1 MGEKPERI
9 NTTSHRFAER
19 PQAKSN
25 GLGKREAAVYSRC
38 GRSTRYGVNL
48 NDGRCFPVEADKNRP
63 VPGYRQSDMS
73 KKLFGRDGRQARLQ
87 DLCRRA
93 EQGGDVGDVDR
104 ALHRRSP
111 QIRSSRLL
119 EDDGQ

>member
-1 MGEKPERI
+1 
-9 NTTSHRFAER
+9 
-19 PQAKSN
+19 
-25 GLGKREAAVYSRC
+25 
-38 GRSTRYGVNL
+38 
-48 NDGRCFPVEADKNRP
+48 
-63 VPGYRQSDMS
+63 MS

-111 QIRSSRLL
+111 QISSSRLL